1 MENYDLFSFF
11 SMGSLDLINSLTK
24 VEPAFFELS
33 MGFSAGVPRGTFL
46 WKGCLARASVRKMFM
61 KRSCP

>member
-11 SMGSLDLINSLTK
+11 SLGSLDLINSTTQF
-24 VEPAFFELS
+24 EPMFFQLS

-46 WKGCLARASVRKMFM
+46 WKAFLARASGMKMFM